1 MALNCLSSD
10 QNARSAQLESVDS
23 YIELVFPL
31 PAVNVMSGLQV
42 GDIIRLAELS
52 WTIYNYGW
60 GNDFQA
66 SESYPL
72 PRPLGGPRL

>member
-1 MALNCLSSD
+1 
-10 QNARSAQLESVDS
+10 
-23 YIELVFPL
+23 
-31 PAVNVMSGLQV
+31 MSGLQI

-66 SESYPL
+66 SES
-72 PRPLGGPRL
+72 RPSCWPALRVVISPADSARLFPRLVEVRMAFQNPQNPFC